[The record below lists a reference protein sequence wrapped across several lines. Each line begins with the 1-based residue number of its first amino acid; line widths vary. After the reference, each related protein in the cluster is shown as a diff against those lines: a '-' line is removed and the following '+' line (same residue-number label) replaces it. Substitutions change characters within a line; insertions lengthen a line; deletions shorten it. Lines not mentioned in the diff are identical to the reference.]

1 MCVYTATKPYK
12 SLIYFSICVVA
23 FNQGVETADTAPW
36 AVDAFRSPGD
46 GPPPLPSRGA
56 AILIIRVG
64 EPLGRA
70 RAGWRS
76 NVDFDIGEGYAVFKE
91 KCIAR
96 YEALIAGPEA
106 LKKPLALPED
116 VSSKP
121 RTNLKQTFLYVQ
133 RAAQPEQFHRTT
145 ARRIEQARLQRVAYE
160 TANSIQFG
168 EITAQHLDVVNARRP
183 EASPFEVPADNTT

>member
-1 MCVYTATKPYK
+1 MNGSVQSDHRVPHTQHVVGSGILPSCYFWGTLRTNNRQLRPRYRTTATKPYK
-12 SLIYFSICVVA
+12 SLIYFSICVVGTSCLSLLHSVTMDNTPIAA

-121 RTNLKQTFLYVQ
+121 RTNLKQSTL
-133 RAAQPEQFHRTT
+133 
-145 ARRIEQARLQRVAYE
+145 
-160 TANSIQFG
+160 S
-168 EITAQHLDVVNARRP
+168 
-183 EASPFEVPADNTT
+183 